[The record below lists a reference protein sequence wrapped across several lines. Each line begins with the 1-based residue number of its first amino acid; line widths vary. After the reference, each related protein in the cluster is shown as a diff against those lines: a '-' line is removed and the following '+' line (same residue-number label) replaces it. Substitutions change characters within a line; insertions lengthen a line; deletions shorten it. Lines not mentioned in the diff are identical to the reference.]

1 MNVHCKRGFV
11 AMLQWNLFLLLL
23 IGINSLCTGNGPS
36 FHLFGDEI
44 GTPRISSSP
53 SGRSHGSSS
62 AGKAAGSIR
71 HRRQLLPH
79 NTPTWMS
86 TC

>member
-23 IGINSLCTGNGPS
+23 VGINSLCTGNGPS

-44 GTPRISSSP
+44 GNAAYSP
-53 SGRSHGSSS
+53 
-62 AGKAAGSIR
+62 
-71 HRRQLLPH
+71 
-79 NTPTWMS
+79 
-86 TC
+86 